1 MSNYILIV
9 NFLRGSLCVDS
20 SIRVSRI
27 TIRSPLAVAVA
38 FHDLFQHPVMEAD
51 EDIADIQD

>member
-1 MSNYILIV
+1 MSNYILFV

-38 FHDLFQHPVMEAD
+38 FHDLFEAGELLQSYND
-51 EDIADIQD
+51 SLA